1 MAGQTDTVHGFLKWF
16 DRSSH
21 ALYDTLYASLHLS
34 TTAFATLPA
43 EQQQLFVQR
52 VVGCLREALATRN
65 LEPLATMVFDDSIQ
79 SIQPIAFDDVQTFF
93 ILLRRGV
100 FAALTGAVLHDPT
113 SGVVGLERVASVIE
127 EVRIRTL
134 QDRLAQVEH
143 QAAQQTSTLHMFQV
157 LAEHATDGIMV
168 AAPNEDIIYANP
180 AFRAM
185 TGYGDDVLT
194 MKSFDLIYEDITQL
208 HEVTRQILSHDVW
221 QGIIT
226 YRRKDGTTFAG
237 HASTFPIYHDDETIA
252 ARDMQAWVAIVRDV
266 TEQLQAEQEQLRL
279 KEQVIAIQRDTL
291 RTLSTPLIPLDEHIV
306 AMPIIGEIDQ
316 DRAQHIT
323 TTLLEG
329 IAAHRAT
336 VAILDITGVH
346 ALNSHNATLLVQ
358 AAQAARLLGAQ
369 VVLTG
374 ISPDIARTL
383 VRLNIDMGAF
393 VTFAR
398 FQKGIAFAF
407 AHTSSVLWGG

>member
-1 MAGQTDTVHGFLKWF
+1 
-16 DRSSH
+16 
-21 ALYDTLYASLHLS
+21 
-34 TTAFATLPA
+34 
-43 EQQQLFVQR
+43 
-52 VVGCLREALATRN
+52 
-65 LEPLATMVFDDSIQ
+65 
-79 SIQPIAFDDVQTFF
+79 
-93 ILLRRGV
+93 
-100 FAALTGAVLHDPT
+100 
-113 SGVVGLERVASVIE
+113 
-127 EVRIRTL
+127 
-134 QDRLAQVEH
+134 
-143 QAAQQTSTLHMFQV
+143 
-157 LAEHATDGIMV
+157 MV